1 MTYTATRVFDHTTA
15 EAEIGDYFKLP
26 YQPVFRV
33 VAKIDLGGYVSFLVQ
48 SGQNTP
54 EQWDVMKPEA
64 ELAEQERNRIETE
77 EREVQEVLSMMMPP
91 ERLDWISQDD
101 WLNEPIGAGLDYIF
115 GMTGEQ
121 QAEFLPPVETGYNEY
136 WTTGDTEF

>member
-64 ELAEQERNRIETE
+64 ELVEQERNRIEAE
-77 EREVQEVLSMMMPP
+77 
-91 ERLDWISQDD
+91 QDD
-101 WLNEPIGAGLDYIF
+101 WLSKPIKADMTYIF

-121 QAEFLPPVETGYNEY
+121 QAEFLPPIETGYNEY